1 MEGAKS
7 LPAFLPALRRR
18 QALRRVYTAETED
31 ALYDLLDQESDAGDY
46 EYTIIR
52 EGFGIEFRKGEGNV
66 KYKIGTGYKAF
77 EAATSKADWVY
88 MTDPLR
94 DAVTRGKGLKWR
106 KLYEG

>member
-1 MEGAKS
+1 M
-7 LPAFLPALRRR
+7 PAFLLRY
-18 QALRRVYTAETED
+18 AGTKHFAGFYTAETED

-106 KLYEG
+106 KLYES